1 MRPRRNPPHRPSPTL
16 DVLLSEVPEAAV
28 NYRHGNIGHTL
39 AAMEAAVFMRI
50 PGAGNEA
57 FAAVDEQE
65 QAEISAI

>member
-1 MRPRRNPPHRPSPTL
+1 
-16 DVLLSEVPEAAV
+16 
-28 NYRHGNIGHTL
+28 
-39 AAMEAAVFMRI
+39 MEAAVFMRI